1 MSELLDY
8 LKGRTVPEN
17 TSVLEP
23 NGDKRGYMATDR
35 GIVPI
40 EDSPL
45 PAIGGVLG
53 TLGAVALQK
62 APYIGPVL
70 TMGSLGQKTG
80 LLGGAARTFAPTL
93 IGSTAGTSGGLL
105 LEGGLQGQMPS
116 SNRVLGELVTNA
128 AFDVGG
134 NLVFGALGK
143 TYRVAKENIPFLKG
157 SSPED
162 ARIAA
167 QQFLS
172 DRGAT
177 LSQAQLSGKPLDVA
191 IEEVVRGGTGAP
203 VFRAQEKGVREAIDK
218 GVTEFKEKLGTSDS
232 FRMALKQGDPTQ
244 TALGD
249 NFKNAVN
256 VARDEF
262 KTVHRPFY
270 EKLSQDTGAYVDM
283 RNIKAQAQKEYDRLA
298 QGKFAGAGADKKT
311 ILEDVLKQD
320 DFVDFGIAHD
330 IRSNF
335 GAAARDK
342 VEAGGRA
349 TTLSAGYSRY
359 EDGISKAMD
368 DAFEVIGST
377 KKRVEG
383 QGLTFTATPAES
395 TVAKTTGETGFNPY
409 LRQTEG
415 TKDLVREY
423 RLTQESYKKGMDGL
437 YNSTLTKALELEPEA
452 VGKYLFNPEYSS
464 RFRDVSKAVAQVDKY
479 AREDVVNGLKYG
491 FIEQAMSNPDNVLK
505 LSKQLESDKA
515 FKQGF
520 DYLFKATGEKE
531 FLTNILNSAKYG
543 LDEGAMSQIAR
554 NRVALEGTRV
564 LAQGGAL
571 AGGYLILPESSKENI
586 KSNIPEALSTAG
598 VLLLTPRLV
607 AKAMTNKQA
616 MNALADLAKVQSNPK
631 LAGALSAKIYNNLNE
646 SGIIDNEYLTE
657 VNNKLKGR
665 TGQPEQAQE
674 ETGSQPSLL
683 DYLNNNQGQ

>member
-1 MSELLDY
+1 MTTLLDY
-8 LKGRTVPEN
+8 LAGRQVPEN

-23 NGDKRGYMATDR
+23 GGDKRGYIASDR
-35 GIVPI
+35 GSVPI

-53 TLGAVALQK
+53 TIGGVAAQRL
-62 APYIGPVL
+62 PYIGPAL
-70 TMGSLGQKTG
+70 TLGSIGQKAG
-80 LLGGAARTFAPTL
+80 LLGGAARTLAPSL
-93 IGSTAGTSGGLL
+93 IGSTIGTSGGLL
-105 LEGGLQGQMPS
+105 LEGGLQGEMPS
-116 SNRVLGELVTNA
+116 SQRVLGELVTNA

-143 TYRVAKENIPFLKG
+143 TYTVAKENIPFMRG
-157 SSPED
+157 GSPED

-167 QQFLS
+167 QQFLA

-177 LSQAQLSGKPLDVA
+177 LSKAQLTGKPLDVA
-191 IEEVVRGGTGAP
+191 IEEVVRGGSGAP
-203 VFRAQEKGVREAIDK
+203 VFRAQEQGVRDAINKGVA
-218 GVTEFKEKLGTSDS
+218 EFKDKLSTSEP
-232 FRMALKQGDPTQ
+232 FKMALKQGDPTQ
-244 TALGD
+244 MALGD
-249 NFKNAVN
+249 NFKTAVG

-270 EKLSQDTGAYVDM
+270 EKLSQDTGIYVDM

-342 VEAGGRA
+342 TEAGGRA

-359 EDGISKAMD
+359 EDGISKSMD
-368 DAFEVIGST
+368 DAFKVVGSN

-383 QGLTFTATPAES
+383 QGLQFTKTPAES
-395 TVAKTTGETGFNPY
+395 AEAITTGQPGFNPY
-409 LRQTEG
+409 LQKTPETE
-415 TKDLVREY
+415 DLVRQY

-437 YNSTLTKALELEPEA
+437 YNNTLTKALELEPEA
-452 VGKYLFNPEYSS
+452 VGKYLFNPEYAS

-479 AREDVVNGLKYG
+479 ARQDVVNGLKYG

-505 LSKQLESDKA
+505 LSKTLESDKA

-531 FLTNILNSAKYG
+531 FLTNILGAAKYG
-543 LDEGAMSQIAR
+543 LDEGSLSQLAR
-554 NRVALEGTRV
+554 NRVALEGTRI
-564 LAQGGAL
+564 LGQAGAL
-571 AGGYLILPESSKENI
+571 SGGYLLLPEGSQENI
-586 KSNIPEALSTAG
+586 KSALPEAVTTAG
-598 VLLLTPRLV
+598 VLLLTPRFI

-616 MNALADLAKVQSNPK
+616 MNALADIGKVQANPK
-631 LAGALSAKIYNNLNE
+631 LAGALTTKIFDNLNE
-646 SGIIDNEYLTE
+646 SGIIDNEYITE
-657 VNNKLKGR
+657 VNNKLKG
-665 TGQPEQAQE
+665 TQQPAEEQQAQPQG
-674 ETGSQPSLL
+674 TSNLL
-683 DYLNNNQGQ
+683 DYLNQQ

>member
-1 MSELLDY
+1 MSFLDY
-8 LKGRTVPEN
+8 ISGREAPPN

-23 NGDKRGYMATDR
+23 GGDKRGYIASDS
-35 GIVPI
+35 GPVPI
-40 EDSPL
+40 EGSPL
-45 PAIGGVLG
+45 PAIGGILG
-53 TLGAVALQK
+53 TLGGVALQK
-62 APYIGPVL
+62 TPYIGPAL
-70 TMGSLGQKTG
+70 TLGSIGQRTG
-80 LLGGAARTFAPTL
+80 LLGGAARTLAPSL
-93 IGSTAGTSGGLL
+93 IGSTVGTSGGLL
-105 LEGGLQGQMPS
+105 LEGGLQGEMPS
-116 SNRVLGELVTNA
+116 SNRVFGELVTNA

-143 TYRVAKENIPFLKG
+143 TYTVAKESIPFLKG

-177 LSQAQLSGKPLDVA
+177 LSKAQLSGKPLDVA
-191 IEEVVRGGTGAP
+191 IEEVVRGGSGAP
-203 VFRAQEKGVREAIDK
+203 VFRAQEQGVREAINK
-218 GVTEFKEKLGTSDS
+218 GVAEFKDRLAVSEP

-244 TALGD
+244 MALGD
-249 NFKNAVN
+249 NFKAAVN

-270 EKLSQDTGAYVDM
+270 EKLSQDTGIYVDM

-342 VEAGGRA
+342 TEAGGRA

-359 EDGISKAMD
+359 EDGISKSMD
-368 DAFEVIGST
+368 DAFKVVGSN

-383 QGLTFTATPAES
+383 QGLQFTKTPAES
-395 TVAKTTGETGFNPY
+395 TEAISTGQSGFNPY
-409 LRQTEG
+409 LQKTPETE
-415 TKDLVREY
+415 DLVRQY

-437 YNSTLTKALELEPEA
+437 YNNTLTKALELEPEA
-452 VGKYLFNPEYSS
+452 VGKYLFDPQYAS

-479 AREDVVNGLKYG
+479 ARQDVVNGLKYG

-505 LSKQLESDKA
+505 LSKTLESDKA

-531 FLTNILNSAKYG
+531 FLTNILGAAKYG
-543 LDEGAMSQIAR
+543 LDEGALSQLAR
-554 NRVALEGTRV
+554 NRVALEGTRI
-564 LAQGGAL
+564 LGQTGAL
-571 AGGYLILPESSKENI
+571 TGGYLLLPENAKENI
-586 KSNIPEALSTAG
+586 KSALPEAVTTAG
-598 VLLLTPRLV
+598 VLLLTPRFI

-616 MNALADLAKVQSNPK
+616 MDALADIGRVQANPK
-631 LAGALSAKIYNNLNE
+631 LAGALTAKIFDNLNE
-646 SGIIDNEYLTE
+646 SGIIDNEYITE
-657 VNNKLKGR
+657 VNNRLKGN
-665 TGQPEQAQE
+665 QE
-674 ETGSQPSLL
+674 PTEAEAPATPTAPQQDFL
-683 DYLNNNQGQ
+683 QFIRE

>member
-1 MSELLDY
+1 MSFLDY
-8 LKGRTVPEN
+8 ISGKEVPPN

-23 NGDKRGYMATDR
+23 NGDKRGYTVTDR
-35 GIVPI
+35 GVTPI

-45 PAIGGVLG
+45 PAIGGILG
-53 TLGAVALQK
+53 TLGGVALQK
-62 APYIGPVL
+62 TPYIGPVL
-70 TMGSLGQKTG
+70 TLGSLGQKAG
-80 LLGGAARTFAPTL
+80 LLGGATRTLAPSL

-105 LEGGLQGQMPS
+105 LEGGLQGEMPS

-143 TYRVAKENIPFLKG
+143 TYKVAKENIPFLKG

-177 LSQAQLSGKPLDVA
+177 LSKAQLSGKPLDVA
-191 IEEVVRGGTGAP
+191 IEEVVRGGSGAP
-203 VFRAQEKGVREAIDK
+203 VFKAQEQGVRDAINKGVA
-218 GVTEFKEKLGTSDS
+218 EFKDKLATSES
-232 FRMALKQGDPTQ
+232 FKMALKQGDPTQ
-244 TALGD
+244 MALGD
-249 NFKNAVN
+249 NFKTAVG

-270 EKLSQDTGAYVDM
+270 EKLSQDTGIYVDM

-342 VEAGGRA
+342 TEAGGRA

-359 EDGISKAMD
+359 EDGISKSMD
-368 DAFEVIGST
+368 DAFKVVGSN

-383 QGLTFTATPAES
+383 QGLQFTKTPAES
-395 TVAKTTGETGFNPY
+395 AEAITTGQSGFNPY
-409 LRQTEG
+409 LQKTPETE
-415 TKDLVREY
+415 DLVRQY

-437 YNSTLTKALELEPEA
+437 YNNTLTKALELEPEA
-452 VGKYLFNPEYSS
+452 VGKYLFNPEYAS

-479 AREDVVNGLKYG
+479 ARQDVVNGLKYG

-505 LSKQLESDKA
+505 LSKTLETDKA

-531 FLTNILNSAKYG
+531 FLTNVLGAAKYG
-543 LDEGAMSQIAR
+543 LDEGSLSQLAR
-554 NRVALEGTRV
+554 NRVALEGTRI
-564 LAQGGAL
+564 LGQTGAL
-571 AGGYLILPESSKENI
+571 TGGYLLLPEGSQEKI
-586 KSNIPEALSTAG
+586 KSALPEAVTTAG
-598 VLLLTPRLV
+598 VLLLTPRFI

-616 MNALADLAKVQSNPK
+616 MDALADIGRVQANPK
-631 LAGALSAKIYNNLNE
+631 LAGALTAKIFDNLNE
-646 SGIIDNEYLTE
+646 SGIIDNEYITE
-657 VNNKLKGR
+657 VNNRLKGN
-665 TGQPEQAQE
+665 QE
-674 ETGSQPSLL
+674 PTEAEAPATPTAPQQDFL
-683 DYLNNNQGQ
+683 QFIRE

>member
-1 MSELLDY
+1 MSDLLDY
-8 LKGRTVPEN
+8 LRGRTVPEN

-23 NGDKRGYMATDR
+23 NGDKRGYIASDR
-35 GIVPI
+35 GSVPI

-53 TLGAVALQK
+53 TIGGVALQK
-62 APYIGPVL
+62 APYVGPVL
-70 TMGSLGQKTG
+70 TMGALGQKMG
-80 LLGGAARTFAPTL
+80 LLGGAARTFGPSL

-105 LEGGLQGQMPS
+105 LEGGLQGDMPS

-143 TYRVAKENIPFLKG
+143 TYKVARENIPFLKG
-157 SSPED
+157 SSPEE
-162 ARIAA
+162 ARVAA
-167 QQFLS
+167 QQFLA

-203 VFRAQEKGVREAIDK
+203 VFRTQEKGVREAIDK
-218 GVTEFKEKLGTSDS
+218 GVAEFKDRLGVSDS

-244 TALGD
+244 MALGD
-249 NFKNAVN
+249 NFINAVN

-262 KTVHRPFY
+262 KAVHRPFY
-270 EKLSQDTGAYVDM
+270 EKLSQDTGSYVDM
-283 RNIKAQAQKEYDRLA
+283 RNIKAKAQKEYDRLA
-298 QGKFAGAGADKKT
+298 QSKFAGAGKDEKA
-311 ILEDVLKQD
+311 ILEDVLAQD

-335 GAAARDK
+335 GAAARNAI
-342 VEAGGRA
+342 EAGGKGNS
-349 TTLSAGYSRY
+349 TSAKFTQY
-359 EDGISKAMD
+359 ESGINTAMD
-368 DAFEVIGST
+368 DAFKIVGSS

-383 QGLTFTATPAES
+383 QGLNLTQTPAES
-395 TVAKTTGETGFNPY
+395 TVAMTTGKTGFNPY
-409 LRQTEG
+409 LRQTDE
-415 TKDLVREY
+415 TKDLVRQY
-423 RLTQESYKKGMDGL
+423 RLNQQSYKEGMDGL
-437 YNSTLTKALELEPEA
+437 YNNTLTKALELEPEA
-452 VGKYLFNPEYSS
+452 IGSYLFDPKFSS
-464 RFRDVSKAVAQVDKY
+464 RFREVSKAVAQVDQY
-479 AREDVVNGLKYG
+479 AKADVVNGLKYG
-491 FIEQAMSNPDNVLK
+491 FITQAMSSPDNVLK
-505 LSKQLESDKA
+505 LSKQLETDKG
-515 FKQGF
+515 FKEGF
-520 DYLFKATGEKE
+520 DYLFRATGEKE

-543 LDEGAMSQIAR
+543 LDEGAMSQLAR

-571 AGGYLILPESSKENI
+571 TGGYLLLPESSKENI
-586 KSNIPEALSTAG
+586 KSNLPEALSTAG

-616 MNALADLAKVQSNPK
+616 MNALADLAKVQANPK

-657 VNNKLKGR
+657 VNNKLTGR
-665 TGQPEQAQE
+665 SEQPVQAQDN
-674 ETGSQPSLL
+674 TAGQVNLL
-683 DYLNNNQGQ
+683 DYLNSSQEQ

>member
-1 MSELLDY
+1 MSFLDY
-8 LKGRTVPEN
+8 ISGKEVPPN

-23 NGDKRGYMATDR
+23 GGDKRGYIASDR
-35 GIVPI
+35 GPVPI

-45 PAIGGVLG
+45 PAIGGILG
-53 TLGAVALQK
+53 TLGGVALQK
-62 APYIGPVL
+62 TPYIGPVL
-70 TMGSLGQKTG
+70 TLGSLGQKTG
-80 LLGGAARTFAPTL
+80 LLGGAARTLAPSL
-93 IGSTAGTSGGLL
+93 IGSTVGTSGGLL
-105 LEGGLQGQMPS
+105 LEGGLQGEMPS
-116 SNRVLGELVTNA
+116 SNRVFGELVTNA

-143 TYRVAKENIPFLKG
+143 TYKVAKENIPFMRG

-177 LSQAQLSGKPLDVA
+177 LSKAQLTGKPLDVA
-191 IEEVVRGGTGAP
+191 IEEVVRGGSGAP
-203 VFRAQEKGVREAIDK
+203 VFKAQEQGVRDAINKGVA
-218 GVTEFKEKLGTSDS
+218 EFKDKLATSEP
-232 FRMALKQGDPTQ
+232 FKMALKQGDPTQ
-244 TALGD
+244 MALGD
-249 NFKNAVN
+249 NFKAAVT

-270 EKLSQDTGAYVDM
+270 EKLSQDTGIYVDM
-283 RNIKAQAQKEYDRLA
+283 RGIKAQAQKEYDRLA

-359 EDGISKAMD
+359 EDGISKSMD
-368 DAFEVIGST
+368 EAFKVVGSN

-383 QGLTFTATPAES
+383 QGLQFTKTPAES
-395 TVAKTTGETGFNPY
+395 AEAISTGQSGFNPY
-409 LRQTEG
+409 LQKTPETE
-415 TKDLVREY
+415 DLVRQY

-437 YNSTLTKALELEPEA
+437 YNNTLTKALELEPEA
-452 VGKYLFNPEYSS
+452 VGKYLFNPEYAS

-479 AREDVVNGLKYG
+479 ARQDVVNGLKYG

-505 LSKQLESDKA
+505 LSKTLETDAA

-531 FLTNILNSAKYG
+531 FLTNILGAAKYG
-543 LDEGAMSQIAR
+543 LDEGALSQLAR
-554 NRVALEGTRV
+554 NRVALEGTRI
-564 LAQGGAL
+564 LGQTGAL
-571 AGGYLILPESSKENI
+571 TGGYLLLPEGSQEKI
-586 KSNIPEALSTAG
+586 KSALPEAVTTAG
-598 VLLLTPRLV
+598 VLLLTPRFI

-616 MNALADLAKVQSNPK
+616 MNALADLGKVQANPQ
-631 LAGALSAKIYNNLNE
+631 LAGALTAKIFDNLNE
-646 SGIIDNEYLTE
+646 SGIIDNEYITE
-657 VNNKLKGR
+657 VNNRLKGTQQPTETEAAPATAPQQDFLQFLR
-665 TGQPEQAQE
+665 TE
-674 ETGSQPSLL
+674 
-683 DYLNNNQGQ
+683 

>member
-1 MSELLDY
+1 MSFLDY
-8 LKGRTVPEN
+8 ISGREAPPN

-23 NGDKRGYMATDR
+23 GGDKRGYIASDS
-35 GIVPI
+35 GPVPI
-40 EDSPL
+40 EGSPL
-45 PAIGGVLG
+45 PAIGGILG
-53 TLGAVALQK
+53 TLGGVALQK
-62 APYIGPVL
+62 TPYIGPAL
-70 TMGSLGQKTG
+70 TLGSIGQRTG
-80 LLGGAARTFAPTL
+80 LLGGAARTLAPSL

-105 LEGGLQGQMPS
+105 LEGGLQGEMPS
-116 SNRVLGELVTNA
+116 SNRVFGELVTNA

-143 TYRVAKENIPFLKG
+143 TYTVAKESIPFLKG

-177 LSQAQLSGKPLDVA
+177 LSKAQLSGKPLDVA
-191 IEEVVRGGTGAP
+191 IEEVVRGGSGAP
-203 VFRAQEKGVREAIDK
+203 VFKTQEQGVRDAINKGVA
-218 GVTEFKEKLGTSDS
+218 EFKDKLATSES

-244 TALGD
+244 MALGD
-249 NFKNAVN
+249 NFKTAVG

-270 EKLSQDTGAYVDM
+270 EKLSQDTGIYVDM

-342 VEAGGRA
+342 TEAGGRA

-359 EDGISKAMD
+359 EDGISKSMD
-368 DAFEVIGST
+368 DAFKVVGSN

-383 QGLTFTATPAES
+383 QGLQFTKTPAES
-395 TVAKTTGETGFNPY
+395 TEAISTGQSGFNPY
-409 LRQTEG
+409 LQKTPETE
-415 TKDLVREY
+415 DLVRQY

-437 YNSTLTKALELEPEA
+437 YNNTLTKALELEPEA
-452 VGKYLFNPEYSS
+452 VGKYLFDPQYAS

-479 AREDVVNGLKYG
+479 ARQDVVNGLKYG

-505 LSKQLESDKA
+505 LSKTLESDKA

-531 FLTNILNSAKYG
+531 FLTNILGAAKYG
-543 LDEGAMSQIAR
+543 LDEGALSQLAR
-554 NRVALEGTRV
+554 NRVALEGTRI
-564 LAQGGAL
+564 LGQTGAL
-571 AGGYLILPESSKENI
+571 TGGYLLLPENAKENI
-586 KSNIPEALSTAG
+586 KSALPEAVTTAG
-598 VLLLTPRLV
+598 VLLLTPRFI

-616 MNALADLAKVQSNPK
+616 MDALADIGRVQANPK
-631 LAGALSAKIYNNLNE
+631 LAGALTAKIFDNLNE
-646 SGIIDNEYLTE
+646 SGIIDNEYITE
-657 VNNKLKGR
+657 VNNRLKGN
-665 TGQPEQAQE
+665 QE
-674 ETGSQPSLL
+674 PTEAEAPATPTAPQQDFL
-683 DYLNNNQGQ
+683 QFIRE